1 MTDVSPTH
9 ILFMSKYAKKLN
21 ILLIRIPEDRKLG
34 LQVQQ
39 ANEKES
45 MRILLFD
52 PRKLFFL
59 GGRGVYF

>member
-1 MTDVSPTH
+1 
-9 ILFMSKYAKKLN
+9 MSKYAKKLN
-21 ILLIRIPEDRKLG
+21 ILLIRIPEDRKFG